1 MSAEIATVIF
11 YMPPPQNVG
20 KLMSCLVLKM
30 ELSWE
35 LARFQQISSF
45 TLRVEGLLVA

>member
-1 MSAEIATVIF
+1 MSAEIATFIF
-11 YMPPPQNVG
+11 YMAPQNVG